1 MSGSAFKRVSALL
14 IAAAVLLISGCVT
27 APDGE
32 KTSRQEN
39 ASSAAVSDAESKLPE
54 DNSVPEPS
62 APEETEP
69 EISELEPEKY
79 EFDPHLYVPLLAED
93 IPADYWEAFYNLCD
107 ALRNG
112 ESSFA
117 CKSEEAYNWA
127 TSPATLNELFPAAC
141 TKITGKSG
149 DGTKSF
155 ENGTGRIY
163 YLIPTDE
170 YVERQAKF
178 EAFVENVLNT
188 CLEPDDGDFE
198 KCLKLYD
205 YMESNYSYD
214 YDFAEE
220 MPDGANY
227 LTMMTGKGECIE
239 LSGVYA
245 YFLLQAG
252 VEAFGVGCTNDKI
265 AHAWNYLVIDGTG
278 YFSDPTWALKSE
290 SGRDELDL
298 YYFLMDGTRRSES
311 GCDVGDDM
319 TAPLLPRYWFSSS
332 NTRISADSDEFCFP
346 SGAALVSLDEGSKT
360 VHYLSEA
367 TEYELSYAE

>member
-1 MSGSAFKRVSALL
+1 MKKSALNRI
-14 IAAAVLLISGCVT
+14 IAVLLLVSVLLISGCGEASVT
-27 APDGE
+27 DE
-32 KTSRQEN
+32 SSQT
-39 ASSAAVSDAESKLPE
+39 SSASETDNDSEQNDVSSDS
-54 DNSVPEPS
+54 DSS
-62 APEETEP
+62 QPEETTP
-69 EISELEPEKY
+69 EISEPEIAKY
-79 EFDPHLYVPLLAED
+79 EFDPHLYVPLLADD
-93 IPADYWEAFYNLCD
+93 IPMDYWEAFYNLCD
-107 ALRNG
+107 ALRKG
-112 ESSFA
+112 ETSFDCA
-117 CKSEEAYNWA
+117 SEEAYNWA
-127 TSPATLNELFPAAC
+127 TDAVTLNELFPAAC
-141 TKITGKSG
+141 TKITGKSS
-149 DGTKSF
+149 DGTKPY
-155 ENGTGRIY
+155 ENGAGRIY
-163 YLIPTDE
+163 YRIPTDE
-170 YVERQAKF
+170 YVERQAEF

-214 YDFAEE
+214 YDFVEE

-239 LSGVYA
+239 LSSVYA
-245 YFLLQAG
+245 YFLLQSG
-252 VEAFGVGCTNDKI
+252 VEAIGVGCTNSVI
-265 AHAWNYLVIDGTG
+265 AHAWNYIVIDGTG

-298 YYFLMDGTRRSES
+298 YYFLMDGARRSES

-346 SGAALVSLDEGSKT
+346 SGAALVSLDEENKT